1 MANVRKNEYSPDFVF
16 PPGETLLETIGAM
29 GMTQAQLALRM
40 GVTEKHINEVIKGKA
55 SLTEDTA
62 LKLERVLGINASFW
76 RNLEH
81 MYRRYLA
88 ETKERELLAENK
100 SYLKKFPISTMIGL
114 GWIEKQKDPV
124 AQLSELLSF
133 FRVASW
139 ESWENIWINHA
150 SFRQTSAFSANP
162 NAVAAWLRRGEI
174 LADSIKCEPFDKNL
188 FKKSLS
194 ELRKLSVLSPEEYLP
209 QIRDI
214 CSQCGV
220 AVVFL
225 PELPETRVSGA
236 TRWLSKDKAIIQ
248 LSDRYKKDDH
258 FWFTLFHEAGHVLL
272 HGKKEVF
279 IKENTSISQDEKEIK
294 ADKFAMN
301 MLIPPQKYAQLL
313 KNRPVSL
320 EKIKSFA
327 KEMQI
332 APGIVVGRLQRDKII
347 DYSVGNKLKKTIKL
361 V

>member
-1 MANVRKNEYSPDFVF
+1 MANERKNEYRPDLVL
-16 PPGETLLETIGAM
+16 PPGDTLLETIEAM

-40 GVTEKHINEVIKGKA
+40 GVTEKHINEIIKGKA

-88 ETKERELLAENK
+88 ETKERKSLAEK
-100 SYLKKFPISTMIGL
+100 QSCLEKFPVSTMIKL
-114 GWIEKQKDPV
+114 GWIKKSQDPV
-124 AQLSELLSF
+124 GQLSELLSF

-139 ESWENIWINHA
+139 ESWENIWIKHA
-150 SFRQTSAFSANP
+150 SFRQTSAFRANP

-174 LADSIKCEPFDKNL
+174 LADSLECGPFDKAL

-194 ELRKLSVLSPEEYLP
+194 ELRKLSVLTPEEYLP

-220 AVVFL
+220 AVIFL

-236 TRWLSKDKAIIQ
+236 TRWLNKDKAIIQ

-258 FWFTLFHEAGHVLL
+258 FWFTLFHEAGHVIL

-279 IKENTSISQDEKEIK
+279 PKLSDSIFGR
-294 ADKFAMN
+294 AFFNKFGS
-301 MLIPPQKYAQLL
+301 ILL
-313 KNRPVSL
+313 
-320 EKIKSFA
+320 
-327 KEMQI
+327 
-332 APGIVVGRLQRDKII
+332 GR
-347 DYSVGNKLKKTIKL
+347 TCF
-361 V
+361 